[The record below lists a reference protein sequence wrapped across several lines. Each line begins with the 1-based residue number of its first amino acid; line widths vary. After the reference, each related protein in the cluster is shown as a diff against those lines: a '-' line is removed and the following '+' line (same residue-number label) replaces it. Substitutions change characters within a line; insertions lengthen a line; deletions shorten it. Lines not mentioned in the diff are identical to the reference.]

1 VTTST
6 VRPTTPEFF
15 PPILQEDLDSA
26 RKWRTAY
33 SFYSQRLTVRG
44 QCLGI
49 AVVVLSAVTG
59 TAIFAS
65 IGESPAT
72 WSKVTVGAASVL
84 AVVLSS
90 VQTYMNYP
98 RRAAAAD
105 RARVGY
111 QELYDDLRHLKEQY
125 EGGDPADGRRL
136 ALLDRRMRT
145 LTEQSPTLSDRVWDC
160 AQHRHRRARA
170 KVTRTRADA
179 S

>member
-1 VTTST
+1 MTSDT
-6 VRPTTPEFF
+6 VRVEARPAGEIF
-15 PPILQEDLDSA
+15 PPILQEDLDNA

-33 SFYSQRLTVRG
+33 SFASQRLTLRG

-49 AVVVLSAVTG
+49 SVVVLSAVTG

-65 IGESPAT
+65 IGGSPST

-125 EGGDPADGRRL
+125 ESGEPADGRRL
-136 ALLDRRMRT
+136 TALERKMRS
-145 LTEQSPTLSDRVWDC
+145 LTEGSPTLSDRVWDC
-160 AQHRHRRARA
+160 AQHRHRRAH
-170 KVTRTRADA
+170 RTAPRDG
-179 S
+179 